1 MTERTWSQEDFQ
13 YDMNTAGWQL
23 KEQWQLAGIAIKCN
37 ISSTAFPNGTVDWA
51 IVNEFMTFLL
61 KRQAQIGEDMRW
73 IIRIIGATAQANAEV
88 PPPEH
93 NLQLAG
99 ITLRRYKESGYYFS
113 YDYLLSAVIAGK
125 ALYWTARLKDYSIAG
140 VVEGEIYI

>member
-1 MTERTWSQEDFQ
+1 MERTWNPEEFQ
-13 YDMNTAGWQL
+13 YNTNTASWQL
-23 KEQWQLAGIAIKCN
+23 KEELQLADVVIKCS
-37 ISSTAFPNGTVDWA
+37 ISSAVFPNGTVDWT
-51 IVNEFMTFLL
+51 IVNEFMTFLQ

-73 IIRIIGATAQANAEV
+73 VIRIINATAESNAEV

-99 ITLRRYKESGYYFS
+99 ITLRRYKENGYSFS
-113 YDYLLSAVIAGK
+113 YDYLLSAIIAGK
-125 ALYWTARLKDYSIAG
+125 ALYWTARLKNYSIAG